1 MSRWTVWKRRCLHGD
16 SCSSEWVATEVGRTD
31 TYVLSFGFD
40 TWAEAME
47 FVNDEL
53 SYDYL

>member
-1 MSRWTVWKRRCLHGD
+1 
-16 SCSSEWVATEVGRTD
+16 VATEVGRTD